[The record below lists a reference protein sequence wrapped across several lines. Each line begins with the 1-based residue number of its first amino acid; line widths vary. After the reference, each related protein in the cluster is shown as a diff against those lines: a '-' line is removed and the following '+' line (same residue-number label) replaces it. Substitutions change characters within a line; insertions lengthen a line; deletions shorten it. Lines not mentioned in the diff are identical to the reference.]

1 MLDMKFI
8 RDNREKVE
16 AMLIDRNSTVH
27 LAPMFDLD
35 GKRRVILSEVEALKA
50 ERNARSKEIGRLKA
64 AGADVESV
72 KAEVGAIGDKISAL
86 DGELREVESE
96 LRDLLLRVPN
106 MVQSTVPRG
115 VDDSFNVEM
124 RRWGEI
130 PSIEN
135 PKSHF
140 ELGEALGI
148 MDQQRAA
155 KVSGSRFTFMMG
167 LGARLERAV
176 MNFYMDTHASR
187 GYKEV
192 LPPYIVNSAS
202 MTGTGQLP
210 KFQEDMYRLEGLD
223 EYLIPTAEVPATN
236 YYRDE
241 ILDAKMLPIKFC
253 CYSACFRAEAGAAG
267 KDSRGLIRQHQFNKV
282 ELVKYALPEQSNA
295 ELESMTA
302 DAEFVLQQ
310 LGLPYRVVVLS
321 SGDMGFSS
329 SKTYDIEVWM
339 PAQNKYRE
347 ISSCSNCLD
356 FQARRA
362 GIKFRREPKAKPE
375 FIHTLNGSGV
385 AVGRT
390 VAAILECYQQPDGS
404 VKVPDVLIP
413 YMRGVDVIK

>member
-8 RDNREKVE
+8 RDNREAVE
-16 AMLIDRNSTVH
+16 AMLADRNSTIE
-27 LAPMFDLD
+27 LDPIFELD
-35 GKRRVILSEVEALKA
+35 GKRRSILAEVETLKA
-50 ERNARSKEIGRLKA
+50 KRNAQSKEIGRLKA
-64 AGADVESV
+64 QGQSTEAVMS
-72 KAEVGAIGDKISAL
+72 EVGRLGDQISAL

-106 MVQSTVPRG
+106 MVQPTVPRG
-115 VDDSFNVEM
+115 VDDSFNVEV
-124 RRWGEI
+124 RRWGEP

-155 KVSGSRFTFMMG
+155 KVSGSRFTFMIG

-176 MNFYMDTHASR
+176 INFYMDTHASR

-192 LPPYIVNSAS
+192 LPPYIVNRAS

-223 EYLIPTAEVPATN
+223 AYLIPTAEVPATN
-236 YYRDE
+236 FYREE
-241 ILDAKMLPIKFC
+241 IIDGSKLPIKFC

-282 ELVKYALPEQSNA
+282 ELVKYATPEQSND
-295 ELESMTA
+295 ELEGMTA
-302 DAEFVLQQ
+302 DAEYVLQQ

-362 GIKFRREPKAKPE
+362 SIKFRREAKAKPE
-375 FIHTLNGSGV
+375 FVHTLNGSGV

-390 VAAILECYQQPDGS
+390 VAAILECYQQADGS
-404 VKVPDVLIP
+404 VKIPEVLIP
-413 YMRGVDVIK
+413 YMGGVDRIA

>member
-8 RDNREKVE
+8 RDNREAVE
-16 AMLIDRNSTVH
+16 AMLADRNSTIE
-27 LAPMFDLD
+27 LDPIFELD
-35 GKRRVILSEVEALKA
+35 GKRRSILAEVETLKA
-50 ERNARSKEIGRLKA
+50 KRNAQSKEIGRLKA
-64 AGADVESV
+64 QGQSTEAVMS
-72 KAEVGAIGDKISAL
+72 EVGRLGDQISAL

-106 MVQSTVPRG
+106 MVQPTVPRG
-115 VDDSFNVEM
+115 VDDSFNVEV
-124 RRWGEI
+124 RRWGEP

-155 KVSGSRFTFMMG
+155 KVSGSRFTFMIG

-176 MNFYMDTHASR
+176 INFYMDTHASR

-192 LPPYIVNSAS
+192 LPPYIVNRAS

-223 EYLIPTAEVPATN
+223 AYLIPTAEVPATN
-236 YYRDE
+236 FYREE
-241 ILDAKMLPIKFC
+241 IIDGAKLPIKFC

-282 ELVKYALPEQSNA
+282 ELVKYATPEQSND
-295 ELESMTA
+295 ELEGMTA
-302 DAEFVLQQ
+302 DAEYVLQQ

-362 GIKFRREPKAKPE
+362 SIKFRREAKAKPE
-375 FIHTLNGSGV
+375 FVHTLNGSGV

-390 VAAILECYQQPDGS
+390 VAAILECYQQADGS
-404 VKVPDVLIP
+404 VKIPEVLIP
-413 YMRGVDVIK
+413 YMGGVDRIA

>member
-8 RDNREKVE
+8 RDNRATVE
-16 AMLIDRNSTVH
+16 AMLADRCSTVK
-27 LAPMFDLD
+27 LDPIFDLD
-35 GKRRVILSEVEALKA
+35 AKRRTMLSDVEALKA
-50 ERNARSKEIGRLKA
+50 QRNARSKEIGKLKA
-64 AGADVESV
+64 AGADVEGV

-86 DGELREVESE
+86 DGELREVEGA

-106 MVQSTVPRG
+106 MVQPTVPRG
-115 VDDSFNVEM
+115 ADDTFNVEV

-130 PSIEN
+130 PSIDK
-135 PKSHF
+135 PQSHF
-140 ELGEALGI
+140 EIGERLGI

-155 KVSGSRFTFMMG
+155 KVSGSRFTFMLG

-192 LPPYIVNSAS
+192 LPPYIVNTAS

-210 KFQEDMYRLEGLD
+210 KFAEDMYRLEGLD
-223 EYLIPTAEVPATN
+223 AYLIPTAEVPATN
-236 YYRDE
+236 FYRDE
-241 ILDAKMLPIKFC
+241 ILDASMLPTKFC

-282 ELVKYALPEQSNA
+282 ELVKYTTPEQSNA
-295 ELESMTA
+295 ELEAMTA
-302 DAEFVLQQ
+302 DAGYVLEQ

-329 SKTYDIEVWM
+329 SKTYDLEVWM
-339 PAQNKYRE
+339 PAQDKYRE

-375 FIHTLNGSGV
+375 FVHTLNGSGV

-413 YMRGVDVIK
+413 YMGGVDVIR

>member
-8 RDNREKVE
+8 RDNRAEVE
-16 AMLIDRNSTVH
+16 AMLKARNSTID
-27 LAPMFDLD
+27 LEPIFALD
-35 GKRRVILSEVEALKA
+35 GKRRSILNDVETLKA
-50 ERNARSKEIGRLKA
+50 KRNAHSKEIGRLKA
-64 AGADVESV
+64 QGQSV
-72 KAEVGAIGDKISAL
+72 DEVMAEVGQLGDRIGAL
-86 DGELREVESE
+86 DDQLRVVEGE

-106 MVQSTVPRG
+106 MVQPSVPRG
-115 VDDSFNVEM
+115 VDDSFNVEV

-130 PSIEN
+130 PPIDS
-135 PKSHF
+135 PKAHF

-155 KVSGSRFTFMMG
+155 KVSGSRFTFMLG

-176 MNFYMDTHASR
+176 MNFFMDTHASR

-192 LPPYIVNSAS
+192 LPPYIVNTAS

-210 KFQEDMYRLEGLD
+210 KFAEDMYRLEGLD
-223 EYLIPTAEVPATN
+223 AYMIPTAEVPATN
-236 YYRDE
+236 FYREE
-241 ILDAKMLPIKFC
+241 ILDASMLPIKFC

-282 ELVKYALPEQSNA
+282 ELVKYALPEQSND
-295 ELESMTA
+295 ELEGMTA
-302 DAEFVLQQ
+302 DAEYVLQQ
-310 LGLPYRVVVLS
+310 LKLPYRVVVLS

-339 PAQNKYRE
+339 PAQDKYRE

-362 GIKFRREPKAKPE
+362 NIKFRRGSKAKPE
-375 FIHTLNGSGV
+375 FMHTLNGSGV

-390 VAAILECYQQPDGS
+390 VAAILECYQQSDGS

-413 YMRGVDVIK
+413 YMRGVDVIR

>member
-8 RDNREKVE
+8 RDNRSKVE
-16 AMLIDRNSTVH
+16 AMLMDRNSTVH
-27 LAPMFDLD
+27 LDPMFDLD
-35 GKRRVILSEVEALKA
+35 GKRRGILSEVEALKA
-50 ERNARSKEIGRLKA
+50 ERNARSKEIGKLKA
-64 AGADVESV
+64 SGADVESV

-86 DGELREVESE
+86 DNQLREVESE

-130 PSIEN
+130 PSIEK

-140 ELGEALGI
+140 EIGEALGI

-192 LPPYIVNSAS
+192 LPPYIVNTAS

-223 EYLIPTAEVPATN
+223 AYLIPTAEVPATN

-339 PAQNKYRE
+339 PAQDKYRE

-375 FIHTLNGSGV
+375 FVHTLNGSGV

>member
-8 RDNREKVE
+8 RENRSKVE
-16 AMLIDRNSTVH
+16 AMLMDRNSTVH
-27 LAPMFDLD
+27 LDPMFELD
-35 GKRRVILSEVEALKA
+35 GKRREMLSEVEALKA

-64 AGADVESV
+64 SGADVESV
-72 KAEVGAIGDKISAL
+72 KAEVGAIGDKISGL
-86 DGELREVESE
+86 DNQLREVESE

-130 PSIEN
+130 PSIEK

-140 ELGEALGI
+140 EIGEALGI

-295 ELESMTA
+295 ELEAMTA

-329 SKTYDIEVWM
+329 SKTYDLEVWM
-339 PAQNKYRE
+339 PAQDKYRE

-390 VAAILECYQQPDGS
+390 VAAILECYQQPDGT